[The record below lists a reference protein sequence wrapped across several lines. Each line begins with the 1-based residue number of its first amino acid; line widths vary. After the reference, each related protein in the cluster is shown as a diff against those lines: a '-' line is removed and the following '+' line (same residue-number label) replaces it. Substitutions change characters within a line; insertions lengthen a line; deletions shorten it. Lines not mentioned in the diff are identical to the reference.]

1 MKLYDFGA
9 TTILILVLAPLIG
22 IGTTKVVNS
31 LSSNEPQICEY
42 LDTAKTKWTCDTA
55 DAIAELK
62 ANEV

>member
-1 MKLYDFGA
+1 MKLYDGGA
-9 TTILILVLAPLIG
+9 TILLVLFAAPVAG
-22 IGTTKVVNS
+22 ILTHKVIN
-31 LSSNEPQICEY
+31 LFTDNEPQICEY